1 MASRDASVG
10 RVSTSA
16 AGLQTRPTPPCG
28 TFFYMDPIEIGALVF
43 PRIDQLDFTGP
54 FEVLSH
60 IPGAR
65 FHALWKDKAPVR
77 DMQGLILTPD
87 MTFDEAPNLDVLV
100 VPGGW
105 GQQQLMDD
113 EAVLAFIRA
122 QAGHARYV
130 FSVCTGA
137 LICGAA
143 GLLKGVRSTTHWAA
157 FDLLKYFGA
166 IPVDERVVV
175 DGKHVSAAGVT
186 AGIDGALRLAA
197 LLSGDRVAE
206 QIQLVMQYA
215 PQPPFTSGTPQTAPP
230 EVLNAVLAAGRQI
243 AQARLET
250 ARRVSDR
257 LGIMTD
263 LRYPIGRFAYAGE
276 STEEQR
282 RAFIDRIEATPVRLR
297 AAVEGLTPEQ
307 LDTPY
312 RAGGWTVRQVVHHV
326 PDSHINSYCRFR
338 LALTEET
345 PSAKGYDEAAW
356 AELFDSRTA
365 PVEVS
370 LALLESLHR
379 RWVLLLR
386 AMTPADFA
394 CTFLHSELGPVT
406 LDRNLALYA
415 WHGDHHVAHITAL
428 RARMGWV

>member
-1 MASRDASVG
+1 
-10 RVSTSA
+10 
-16 AGLQTRPTPPCG
+16 
-28 TFFYMDPIEIGALVF
+28 MDPIEIGAIVF
-43 PRIDQLDFTGP
+43 PRMDQMDFTGP
-54 FEVLSH
+54 FEVLSR

-65 FHALWKDKAPVR
+65 FHVLWKDKAPLR
-77 DMQGLILTPD
+77 DIAGLILTPE
-87 MTFDEAPNLDVLV
+87 MTFAEAPNLDVLV

-105 GQQQLMDD
+105 GQEQLMDD
-113 EAVLAFIRA
+113 EAVLSFIRG
-122 QAGHARYV
+122 QAAHARWV

-143 GLLKGVRSTTHWAA
+143 GLLRGVRATTHWSA
-157 FDLLKYFGA
+157 FHLLAYFGA
-166 IPVDERVVV
+166 IPCEERVVV
-175 DGKHVSAAGVT
+175 DGKYVSAAGVT
-186 AGIDGALRLAA
+186 AGLDGALRVVS
-197 LLSGDRVAE
+197 LLRGDRAAQ
-206 QIQLVMQYA
+206 QIQLAMQYA
-215 PQPPFTSGTPQTAPP
+215 PDPPFSSGSPHTAPP
-230 EVLNAVLAAGRQI
+230 EVLEAVRAAGRDI
-243 AQARLET
+243 AQRRLET

-257 LGIMTD
+257 LGTMTD
-263 LRYPIGRFAYAGE
+263 LRYPIGPFAYAGD

-282 RAFIDRIEATPVRLR
+282 RAFIDRIEAAPARLR

-312 RAGGWTVRQVVHHV
+312 RPGGWTVRQVVHHV

-338 LALTEET
+338 LALTEDT

-394 CTFLHSELGPVT
+394 RTFLHSELGPVT

-415 WHGDHHVAHITAL
+415 WHGDHHVAHITSL
-428 RARMGWV
+428 RARMGWA